1 MTHYARKFAEF
12 GRTTS
17 ADDFIDSMAVAGEMY
32 AKLGPILESHNVL
45 VCPTTALPAVA
56 ADHDSGIARLE
67 VNGLEVDPE
76 WGWLLTYPFNMM
88 SRCPVMSVPSGRASN
103 GVPTG
108 IQIVGHTYDDLS
120 VFRAASAYEA
130 ALGGFELPELPELP
144 D

>member
-1 MTHYARKFAEF
+1 M
-12 GRTTS
+12 
-17 ADDFIDSMAVAGEMY
+17 
-32 AKLGPILESHNVL
+32 
-45 VCPTTALPAVA
+45 PAVP
-56 ADHDSGIARLE
+56 ADHDSGVARLE
-67 VNGLEVDPE
+67 VNGVEVDPE

-108 IQIVGHTYDDLS
+108 IQIVGHTYDDVS

-130 ALGGFELPELPELP
+130 ALGGFDLP